1 MFKVASR
8 FHDLDD
14 IDLVFHDSERVVNAL
29 LGPALLTASTLL
41 WNEVH
46 KVVAD
51 ITEAVR
57 LDK

>member
-14 IDLVFHDSERVVNAL
+14 IDLVFHDPERVVNAFL
-29 LGPALLTASTLL
+29 SPAFLATSTLL
-41 WNEVH
+41 WDEVH
-46 KVVAD
+46 KVVAN
-51 ITEAVR
+51 ITEAVW